1 MVLLPLC
8 YRFLL
13 KTVCV
18 FSCAREFSAVHLL
31 LGQPQVPP
39 QSHPPGVLKQHL
51 SLAWLCLA
59 WSLQSSLGWLV
70 RELRNPLNSGRITS
84 GRLHAHLEIALESPC
99 NFNPPS
105 SLLLLAFFQALM
117 SWFIFTFLLL
127 IFFP

>member
-13 KTVCV
+13 KTVYV
-18 FSCAREFSAVHLL
+18 FSCAHEFSAVHLL

-59 WSLQSSLGWLV
+59 WSLQSSLGWLA
-70 RELRNPLNSGRITS
+70 RELRNPLNPGRIAS
-84 GRLHAHLEIALESPC
+84 GHLHALEIALESLC
-99 NFNPPS
+99 NFNPTS
-105 SLLLLAFFQALM
+105 ALLLLASFPALM